1 MEFNSLSLL
10 IDGYECNLEKLKA
23 DDKSYQLSV
32 TGGFL
37 KMLSNSID
45 KSTMTGGSTN
55 FVHFEGHATTLDG
68 KEVEVNDYF
77 VKLAVR
83 MNNDGLDM
91 FIKVYSFTE
100 HLRLSIEYTLTLE
113 DNCSNFDKVFLV
125 TDNAEI
131 EKISSEFMKN
141 ININIKNPSFEIIDI
156 SEYDNEVNELSN
168 DIDIYREILDDL
180 KSKGM
185 EKPNLFDYMISSLCF
200 VGSTPFIM
208 LITFTII
215 MPMIVFSL
223 SIIDLVPIH
232 DSVHG
237 SVVELVLSMIVLLI
251 DGMILKFLYNKF
263 WDRLIIRINLAKIRV
278 REKSLRKN
286 INLADAFRY
295 NDKYEPI
302 LTKLN
307 TILEFKNDNH
317 VVHRLYEFLDV
328 KKSTSE
334 FLFIDYGNKDK
345 IIERF
350 NGDESQH
357 EMLSTKQQVMVS
369 NVISDEINVQEF
381 EDIFNIIN
389 RYNDTLN
396 ELEYQKEYAKYQ
408 EIYGNSFKKASHL
421 DSEYIRSLSE
431 IYDDLERINQDIE
444 DIKNSKIKDTQSLV
458 ENMVQDKQA

>member
-10 IDGYECNLEKLKA
+10 IDGYDCNLEKV

-32 TGGFL
+32 TGDFL

-45 KSTMTGGSTN
+45 KSTMTGRSTN

-68 KEVEVNDYF
+68 KEVDVNDYF
-77 VKLAVR
+77 VKLAAR
-83 MNNDGLDM
+83 MNNDDLDM

-141 ININIKNPSFEIIDI
+141 ININIKNPTFEVIDI

-185 EKPNLFDYMISSLCF
+185 EKPNLLDYIIASLCF
-200 VGSTPFIM
+200 VSSMPFIM
-208 LITFTII
+208 LIIFSII
-215 MPMIVFSL
+215 TPIIYASL

-232 DSVHG
+232 NN
-237 SVVELVLSMIVLLI
+237 VVELILSITALFI
-251 DGMILKFLYNKF
+251 DGILLKFLYDKL
-263 WDRLIIRINLAKIRV
+263 WDRLIIRINLACIRV
-278 REKSLRKN
+278 RRKSLQKS
-286 INLADAFRY
+286 INLANAFNY

-381 EDIFNIIN
+381 EDILNIIN

-444 DIKNSKIKDTQSLV
+444 VMKKSKIKDTQSLV
-458 ENMVQDKQA
+458 ENMVKDKQA

>member
-10 IDGYECNLEKLKA
+10 IDGYDCNLEKV

-32 TGGFL
+32 TGDFL

-45 KSTMTGGSTN
+45 KSTMTGRSTN

-68 KEVEVNDYF
+68 KEVDVNDYF
-77 VKLAVR
+77 VKLAAR
-83 MNNDGLDM
+83 MNNDDLDM

-131 EKISSEFMKN
+131 EKISSEIMKN
-141 ININIKNPSFEIIDI
+141 ININIKNPTFEIIDI
-156 SEYDNEVNELSN
+156 SEYEYDNEVNELSS
-168 DIDIYREILDDL
+168 DDIYRYIVKET
-180 KSKGM
+180 K
-185 EKPNLFDYMISSLCF
+185 KPNLLDYIIASLCF
-200 VGSTPFIM
+200 VSSMPFIM
-208 LITFTII
+208 LIIFSII
-215 MPMIVFSL
+215 TPIIYASL

-232 DSVHG
+232 NN
-237 SVVELVLSMIVLLI
+237 VVELILSITALFI
-251 DGMILKFLYNKF
+251 DGILLKFLYDKL
-263 WDRLIIRINLAKIRV
+263 WDRLIIRINLACIRV
-278 REKSLRKN
+278 RRKSLQKS
-286 INLADAFRY
+286 INLANAFNY

-381 EDIFNIIN
+381 EDILNIIN

-444 DIKNSKIKDTQSLV
+444 VMKKSKIKDTQSLV
-458 ENMVQDKQA
+458 ENMVKDKQA